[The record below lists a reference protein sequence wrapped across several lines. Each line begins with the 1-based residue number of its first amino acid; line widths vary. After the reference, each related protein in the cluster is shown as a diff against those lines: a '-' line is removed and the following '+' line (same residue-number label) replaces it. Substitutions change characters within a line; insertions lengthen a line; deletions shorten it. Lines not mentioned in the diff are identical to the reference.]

1 MGAASTGQASSG
13 PVVMVAGPRES
24 METATSHI
32 LAALKG
38 KGETLRVTHRK
49 RKKITLFLQELVQE
63 GLVA

>member
-1 MGAASTGQASSG
+1 
-13 PVVMVAGPRES
+13 

-32 LAALKG
+32 LVPLKG

-63 GLVA
+63 GVMA